1 MFQNIKTKT
10 LQGLPSTGC
19 KDGIIDIIV
28 KWSANGQPREC
39 CFLDLKSMNV
49 EKNSLFIIQ

>member
-49 EKNSLFIIQ
+49 EKISLLIIQ